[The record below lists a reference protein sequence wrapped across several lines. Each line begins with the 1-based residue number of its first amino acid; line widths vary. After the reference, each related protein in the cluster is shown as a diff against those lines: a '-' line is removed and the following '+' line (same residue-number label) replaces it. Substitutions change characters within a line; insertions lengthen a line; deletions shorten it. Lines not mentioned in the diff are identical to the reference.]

1 MTEREFTIDEIRAMA
16 ESMGHHIHSNRLNE
30 LTAGVN
36 RLNATLAQLNTLDLG
51 NCERAETLDL
61 LSIRLE
67 DLPEVE

>member
-1 MTEREFTIDEIRAMA
+1 MTEREFTPDEIRAMA
-16 ESMGHHIHSNRLNE
+16 ESMDHKIHPSRLSD

-67 DLPEVE
+67 DLPEAE